1 MNQITITLT
10 PEEMARLEEMAAKA
24 GLTPEAFSRLSFIR
38 LLDSTTSVQDAA
50 FVAAKSQVFQQ
61 YDDLLHR
68 LAK

>member
-10 PEEMARLEEMAAKA
+10 PEEMARLEEMAVKA

>member
-10 PEEMARLEEMAAKA
+10 PEEMALLEEMAAKA

>member
-10 PEEMARLEEMAAKA
+10 PEEMAKLEEMAAKA
-24 GLTPEAFSRLSFIR
+24 GQSPEVFSRLSFVRI
-38 LLDSTTSVQDAA
+38 LDSSDSVNDAA
-50 FVAAKSQVFQQ
+50 FVAAKNQVFEQ